1 MPPPAS
7 FSAAQSEKSWKKFNF
22 SEKNALRQAPFWQLT
37 NDKRV
42 ESRFHNNKNNKKK
55 EKIATDRTSFGAQG
69 VVWNRASS
77 SWSSILLD

>member
-7 FSAAQSEKSWKKFNF
+7 FSAAQSVFSSWKKFNF

-42 ESRFHNNKNNKKK
+42 ARFHNNKNNKKK
-55 EKIATDRTSFGAQG
+55 GEDR
-69 VVWNRASS
+69 
-77 SWSSILLD
+77 